1 MLLGQGRY
9 EMLLNV
15 DRLDVQYGPAK
26 VLHDINIHVK
36 EGELVCIVGRNGA
49 GKTTLLKTIGGF
61 MKPASGSIEFRK
73 DNLQGVSLEQVARK
87 GIKYVFQDKRVFGEL
102 TVRENI
108 ELAAYPT
115 DENLT
120 EAIQKVVSIHPKM
133 ANLLNSKAKGLSG
146 GERQILLIGR
156 ALVGKPQ
163 LLLVDEPT
171 EGLAAKIIGDI
182 IGILLK
188 MKSQISMVVVEQN
201 LATVSRLAD
210 RIYIMK
216 EGRILREITDKALI
230 QQPTLYEDDL

>member
-15 DRLDVQYGPAK
+15 DSLDVHYGPAK

-73 DNLQGVSLEQVARK
+73 DNLQGVPLDQVARK

-115 DENLT
+115 DESLAD
-120 EAIQKVVSIHPKM
+120 AIQKVVSIHPKM
-133 ANLLNSKAKGLSG
+133 EKLLNSKAKGLSG

-156 ALVGKPQ
+156 ALVGTPQ

-171 EGLAAKIIGDI
+171 EGLAAKIIGEI

-188 MKSQISMVVVEQN
+188 MKAQISMVVVEQN

-210 RIYIMK
+210 RVYIMK

>member
-1 MLLGQGRY
+1 
-9 EMLLNV
+9 MLLNV
-15 DRLDVQYGPAK
+15 ENLDVFYGHAK
-26 VLHDINIHVK
+26 VLHDIMLHVE

-61 MKPASGSIEFRK
+61 MAPAGGKIAFRG
-73 DNLQGVSLEQVARK
+73 DNIVGLALEKVALK

-102 TVRENI
+102 TVKENI

-115 DENLT
+115 HESLP
-120 EAIQKVVSIHPKM
+120 EAIQKVVDIHPKM
-133 ANLLNSKAKGLSG
+133 EKLLNSKAKGLSG

-156 ALVGKPQ
+156 ALIGKPQ

-171 EGLAAKIIGDI
+171 EGLAAKIIGEIVD
-182 IGILLK
+182 ILLK
-188 MKSQISMVVVEQN
+188 MKAHISMVVVEQN

-216 EGRILREITDKALI
+216 EGTILREIADKELI
-230 QQPTLYEDDL
+230 RQPALYEEYL

>member
-1 MLLGQGRY
+1 
-9 EMLLNV
+9 MLLNV
-15 DRLDVQYGPAK
+15 DGVDAYYGHAQ
-26 VLHDINIHVK
+26 VLHDINVHVN

-61 MKPASGSIEFRK
+61 MAPNNGSIYFREEK
-73 DNLQGVSLEQVARK
+73 LDTLPLEQIALK

-115 DENLT
+115 RERMAD
-120 EAIQKVVSIHPKM
+120 AIQKVIDIHPKM
-133 ANLLNSKAKGLSG
+133 EKLLDSKAKGLSG

-156 ALVGKPQ
+156 ALVGTPQ

-171 EGLAAKIIGDI
+171 EGLAAKIIGEI
-182 IGILLK
+182 VNILAR
-188 MKSQISMVVVEQN
+188 MKNQISMVVVEQN
-201 LATVSRLAD
+201 LSTVSRLAD

-216 EGRILREITDKALI
+216 EGKILREIEDEEI
-230 QQPTLYEDDL
+230 IRQPSLYEDDL